1 MNKQLKGAVCA
12 CTCVVT
18 QLMTPDSRVN
28 KVMRKVNQE
37 KMRGLLQGRTGVF
50 WEGILYDQYVKH
62 VLNMI
67 RK

>member
-1 MNKQLKGAVCA
+1 MYL
-12 CTCVVT
+12 VVT

-28 KVMRKVNQE
+28 KVMRKVNQG